1 MVAHEGASLVGLT
14 VNVHGIEGFVQSL
27 VKWPILPVELLAH
40 CHLKFMDP
48 CLLNIINELDL
59 HTLRKS
65 EDILPSPGFAS
76 SQQQLPLD
84 IEQAGGWTLHQAKSE
99 QGV

>member
-14 VNVHGIEGFVQSL
+14 VDIHGIEGFVQSL

-40 CHLKFMDP
+40 HHLKFMDP
-48 CLLNIINELDL
+48 FLLNIINELDL
-59 HTLRKS
+59 HTLCKS

-76 SQQQLPLD
+76 SRRLLPLEL
-84 IEQAGGWTLHQAKSE
+84 EQAGGWTVHQAKSE
-99 QGV
+99 QGT